1 MMTLQVPEHARM
13 EIKFISDEVHLDHIL
28 HWLHLHP
35 SAFTRPF
42 PDRWVKNVYFDTW
55 DCRAFS
61 ENLGGASLRAKVR
74 YRWYG
79 ESKTPEAGMLEI
91 KRKRNL
97 FGWKLQYKV
106 AQTPYQPRAGW
117 KEIRHAMLAHL
128 SPEGRRWLE
137 DNPLPVLINRYR
149 RRYFESADGKIRA
162 TVDTALG
169 IWDQRFDCRP
179 NYRRQANLPAVMVVE
194 FKFARRDRDLASDVV
209 RTMPLRVSRFS
220 KYASGLLGISSS

>member
-1 MMTLQVPEHARM
+1 MTSRVPEHARL
-13 EIKFISDEVHLDHIL
+13 EIKFISQEADLDHLL
-28 HWLHLHP
+28 HWLRLHP
-35 SAFTRPF
+35 SAFVRPF

-61 ENLGGASLRAKVR
+61 DNLEGASGRAKVR

-79 ESKTPEAGMLEI
+79 ESEMPDAGALEI
-91 KRKRNL
+91 KRKRNF
-97 FGWKLQYKV
+97 FGWKLRYEV
-106 AQTPYQPRAGW
+106 AEAPSQPRAGW
-117 KEIRHAMLAHL
+117 KEIRHAMLEHL

-137 DNPLPVLINRYR
+137 DSPLPVLINRYR

-162 TVDTALG
+162 TVDTGLG
-169 IWDQRFDCRP
+169 IWDQRFDSHP
-179 NYRRQANLPAVMVVE
+179 NYRRRANLPAVLVVE

-220 KYASGLLGISSS
+220 KYASGLLGIRAS